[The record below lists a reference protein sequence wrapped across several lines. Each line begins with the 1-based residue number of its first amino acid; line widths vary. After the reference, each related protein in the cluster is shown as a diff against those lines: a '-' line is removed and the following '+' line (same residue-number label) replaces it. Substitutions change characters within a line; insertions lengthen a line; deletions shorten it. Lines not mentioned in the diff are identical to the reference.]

1 MVQIKELEERL
12 TDVFDYI
19 KFGKNLINNLGD
31 KRIIRIADNFV
42 VQLEIISDIY
52 QRAIKKGENRQ
63 YSTEE
68 LREIRKSEF
77 AEVGLYSWL
86 LKDYGTDSKTA
97 FETIDAP
104 EILAYSLLLVLKDK
118 YAPWI
123 EEYNFNRKPN

>member
-19 KFGKNLINNLGD
+19 KFGKNLINHLGN
-31 KRIIRIADNFV
+31 KRIRRVADNLV
-42 VQLEIISDIY
+42 SQLEIISDVY
-52 QRAIKKGENRQ
+52 QRAIKKGENKQ

-68 LREIRKSEF
+68 LKEIRKSEF
-77 AEVGLYSWL
+77 AEVELYSWL
-86 LKDYGTDSKTA
+86 LEDYGADSKTA

-123 EEYNFNRKPN
+123 EDYNFNRKPN